1 MIHCR
6 SCLEAEVLL
15 GEEQEDHFE
24 AVKVQLGEAQGVV
37 VQGEV
42 PQGEAIE
49 VEVPFGEVEGGIS
62 A

>member
-1 MIHCR
+1 MC
-6 SCLEAEVLL
+6 CLNGLEAEVPL
-15 GEEQEDHFE
+15 GEETE